1 MQEGTLSLLTSHLL
15 PLSVLRLALAQ
26 IRPQKGAYEQ
36 NLCRMGALFREVG
49 SWPEPPELVVAPAAA
64 LTGYFLEGGVRD
76 LALPAVQVF
85 DDLSR
90 QHAEAGIAPLDI
102 ALAFYEVHGNRLYTS
117 GLDASLG
124 GSAAG

>member
-15 PLSVLRLALAQ
+15 PLSVLRLAIAQ

-36 NLCRMGALFREVG
+36 NLCRVGALFREVG
-49 SWPEPPELVVAPAAA
+49 HWPEPPDLIVAPEST

-76 LALPAVQVF
+76 LALPADQLF

-90 QHAEAGIAPLDI
+90 QHAEAGAPSMDV
-102 ALAFYEVHGNRLYTS
+102 ALGFSKVQETRPNNS
-117 GLDASLG
+117 GL
-124 GSAAG
+124 